1 MNQKQYVDLV
11 ISEAKAQTLL
21 GRSPKHYRF
30 CTLTR
35 KGSQHFINLQ
45 LPQNVQ
51 KTILEAYASGKKV
64 RIFA

>member
-11 ISEAKAQTLL
+11 ISEANVQAKL
-21 GRSPKHYRF
+21 GRTPKHYRF

-45 LPQNVQ
+45 LPSNVQ
-51 KTILEAYASGKKV
+51 DTILRAYKQGKKV